1 MGRSVLHGPYQE
13 AEKRQRGRGG
23 NEGGKTEGGGGGGVG
38 IVGRL
43 GMDIPFAKSEGRR
56 ERQYE

>member
-1 MGRSVLHGPYQE
+1 VLHGPYQE